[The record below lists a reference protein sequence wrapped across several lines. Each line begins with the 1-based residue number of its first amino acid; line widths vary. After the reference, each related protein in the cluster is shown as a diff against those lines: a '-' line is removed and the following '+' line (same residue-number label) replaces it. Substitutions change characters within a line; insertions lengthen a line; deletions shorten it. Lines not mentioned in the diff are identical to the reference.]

1 MSLTAWIIQFAL
13 QSLFYKRILSWG
25 GAQWLEGIK
34 SALTLGWM
42 TWDGMLNKSVFT
54 FLLFRFFHL
63 YGLLLDYLIHP
74 YGFKPYLYIF
84 NNEIDLIFF
93 SPSRKVIYKS
103 YE

>member
-42 TWDGMLNKSVFT
+42 TWDWNAEQI
-54 FLLFRFFHL
+54 RF
-63 YGLLLDYLIHP
+63 
-74 YGFKPYLYIF
+74 
-84 NNEIDLIFF
+84 
-93 SPSRKVIYKS
+93 
-103 YE
+103 